1 MSGSK
6 TRELL
11 LLFVFSRLCSF
22 SSLLISDVDVD
33 VEGKF
38 LKLLRTDSGLLLHKS
53 ALFCFGI
60 PCFVYFVMFCI
71 DCTELLVLLVYV
83 LLSILHFNQDLEL
96 GSLEYIHWND

>member
-22 SSLLISDVDVD
+22 SSLLISDVD

-60 PCFVYFVMFCI
+60 PCFVCFVMFCI